1 MTGGQPYCEAC
12 YKAATCPS
20 CHVCGHIVDGDGVK
34 IGDKGDLGG
43 TERIYHTQCVRCVLE
58 LETKVIR
65 RFAKIS
71 QSLKRPLL
79 GPSPG

>member
-58 LETKVIR
+58 LETKVAEDYTK
-65 RFAKIS
+65 FNNH
-71 QSLKRPLL
+71 
-79 GPSPG
+79 G